1 MFSKNKLIVLTAGIF
16 LLGTLVGRAQ
26 ETMKLTLPDALKLA
40 LQNNTNIL
48 NSKLDLEIAKK
59 KVWETTAMGLP
70 HADLSS
76 AYVYLPKVPTLQG
89 GFGGGD
95 PNQVIELGV
104 KNNITTD
111 ITISQL
117 IFSGAYIVGLQA
129 TKVYYGLAE
138 QTAEKTK
145 LDIIEMVRNTYYVIT
160 LSDESRK
167 ILEQN
172 LENINKTKYEISE
185 MNKQGFVEITD
196 VDQLELTANTVKNT
210 LNQIESNLEM
220 GNRLLKIY
228 LGLEESVVIELTDK
242 MSSDEEMIASSLELI
257 IEPFVLD
264 QNIDYQLIQTAEKAA
279 QLDLKLAKSKFLPA
293 LSGYYNHTE
302 KMNAPTFDFAPK
314 DILGINLSFP
324 LFSSGERL
332 SVVSQRKMAF
342 EKSVNTKKYVSSSLL
357 MQANQNQDDL
367 KLKLERY
374 RNQKK
379 SKELA
384 DDIYKRTL
392 EKYKLGMASSM
403 DLMNTQNQFLTNLTN
418 YYQSIYEVESSKA
431 KLEKLFNI
439 NQVVE

>member
-1 MFSKNKLIVLTAGIF
+1 MNMFSKNKLIVLTAGIF

-172 LENINKTKYEISE
+172 LENINKTKYSHFIMDLYKEP
-185 MNKQGFVEITD
+185 N
-196 VDQLELTANTVKNT
+196 ATVA
-210 LNQIESNLEM
+210 LQ
-220 GNRLLKIY
+220 
-228 LGLEESVVIELTDK
+228 
-242 MSSDEEMIASSLELI
+242 
-257 IEPFVLD
+257 
-264 QNIDYQLIQTAEKAA
+264 
-279 QLDLKLAKSKFLPA
+279 KFLNLKDRKVREMTPCEELEAKIGKRFVQPA
-293 LSGYYNHTE
+293 KVSG
-302 KMNAPTFDFAPK
+302 
-314 DILGINLSFP
+314 GIRS
-324 LFSSGERL
+324 R
-332 SVVSQRKMAF
+332 RK
-342 EKSVNTKKYVSSSLL
+342 KNSKKRKR
-357 MQANQNQDDL
+357 
-367 KLKLERY
+367 KLTHRK
-374 RNQKK
+374 
-379 SKELA
+379 
-384 DDIYKRTL
+384 
-392 EKYKLGMASSM
+392 
-403 DLMNTQNQFLTNLTN
+403 
-418 YYQSIYEVESSKA
+418 
-431 KLEKLFNI
+431 
-439 NQVVE
+439 